1 MRFSQAWAK
10 LATENQIFKVASAVL
25 ACAVIILAIST
36 AKLSLRGAMLIERA
50 DTLHLL
56 HSGESEPS
64 ENELRDFITHAL
76 EQRFNTDTEI
86 ADGWLAPDQEVQK
99 SEEQKDL
106 KGNNIRQHIIVKDI
120 QFEKSLIKANMARIF
135 FVGDVI
141 SGINYPVSVGLKS
154 KSRSSNNLYGLI
166 LTHVEPIKK
175 QEGKK

>member
-64 ENELRDFITHAL
+64 ENELRDFITH
-76 EQRFNTDTEI
+76 
-86 ADGWLAPDQEVQK
+86 
-99 SEEQKDL
+99 
-106 KGNNIRQHIIVKDI
+106 
-120 QFEKSLIKANMARIF
+120 
-135 FVGDVI
+135 DVI